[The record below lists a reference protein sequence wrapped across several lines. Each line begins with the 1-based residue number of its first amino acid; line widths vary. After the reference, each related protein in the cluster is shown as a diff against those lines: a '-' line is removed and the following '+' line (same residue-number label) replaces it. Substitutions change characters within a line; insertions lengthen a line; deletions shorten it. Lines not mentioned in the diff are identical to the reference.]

1 MLCQGVRVDGESWLE
16 FLAVYYLI
24 KGGAT
29 IVIGE
34 TMSPILMSAETGSG
48 TKLLGDPILHMH

>member
-1 MLCQGVRVDGESWLE
+1 VTSESVTTAGRDNE
-16 FLAVYYLI
+16 AA

-29 IVIGE
+29 IVIEGDNIP
-34 TMSPILMSAETGSG
+34 PILMSAGYMGG